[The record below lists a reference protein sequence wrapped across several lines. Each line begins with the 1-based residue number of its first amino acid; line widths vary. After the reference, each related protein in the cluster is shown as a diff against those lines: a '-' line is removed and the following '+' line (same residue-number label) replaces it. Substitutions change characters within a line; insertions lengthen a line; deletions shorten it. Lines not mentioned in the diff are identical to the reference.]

1 VKWSGCVPAEP
12 CDSIPSWKRAE
23 DLIVGAALLAALLIP
38 GVLVAGAIVL
48 ESGWPPVLRQRRIG
62 VCGAE
67 FLMWKFRTL
76 PPNTPQVAKGELDQL
91 ALRAT
96 PLGRFLRRTSVD
108 ELPQLLNVIAGTMSL
123 VGPRPAL
130 FTQKDLTAM
139 RMSRGVLQARPGL
152 TGLAQVSGRENL
164 TLEQKVELDERY
176 VRTMSPAIDLA
187 IAFQTIGAIV
197 SGRGNR

>member
-1 VKWSGCVPAEP
+1 L
-12 CDSIPSWKRAE
+12 WKRAE
-23 DLIVGAALLAALLIP
+23 DLIVGVILLVAFLIP
-38 GVLVAGAIVL
+38 SILVAGAIIL
-48 ESGWPPVLRQRRIG
+48 ESGWPPLLRQRRIG
-62 VCGAE
+62 VCGRE

-76 PPNTPQVAKGELDQL
+76 PANTPQVAKGELEQI
-91 ALRAT
+91 AARAT

-108 ELPQLLNVIAGTMSL
+108 ELPQLLNVIDGAMSL

-139 RMSRGVLQARPGL
+139 RMSRGVLRARPGL

-176 VRTMSPAIDLA
+176 VTTMSPLVDLS

>member
-1 VKWSGCVPAEP
+1 VAPEP
-12 CDSIPSWKRAE
+12 SERIPSWKRAE
-23 DLIVGAALLAALLIP
+23 DLIVGVVLLVVLFLP
-38 GVLVAGAIVL
+38 GMLVAAAIVV
-48 ESGWPPVLRQRRIG
+48 ESGWPPLLRQRRIG
-62 VCGAE
+62 MCGTE

-76 PPNTPQVAKGELDQL
+76 RRDTPQVAKGELDQL

-96 PLGRFLRRTSVD
+96 PFGRFLRRTSID
-108 ELPQLLNVIAGTMSL
+108 ELPQLLNIVAGAMSL

-130 FTQKDLTAM
+130 FTQKELTAM
-139 RMSRGVLQARPGL
+139 RMSRGVLRAHPGL

-176 VRTMSPAIDLA
+176 VKTMSPGTDLA

-197 SGRGNR
+197 SGRGTR